1 MNLLAIDTSSNWLKV
16 ALDADGEVRSTI
28 VRSRNRYSDFLMTEI
43 DHILK
48 SAGITV
54 RDLNLVG
61 CITGPGHF
69 TGIRS
74 GLATIKAISFA
85 QSVPVIG
92 LPYAECFHAKEPIVL
107 LRKARKG
114 WMYVSEYDGKS
125 WTYSMNS
132 LDTISKLL
140 SGKKAISEEEIKTAN
155 VEINNGPLFT
165 GFDMIKAMEEAFK
178 NKIHIYDHLSVKPF
192 YVQRPIAE
200 ENLMK
205 KKRGSISI

>member
-28 VRSRNRYSDFLMTEI
+28 MRSRSRYSDFLMTEV
-43 DHILK
+43 DHVLK

-54 RDLNLVG
+54 KDLNLVG
-61 CITGPGHF
+61 CVTGPGHF

-85 QSVPVIG
+85 QSLPVVG
-92 LPYAECFHAKEPIVL
+92 LPYAECFRTKEPIIL

-114 WMYVSEYDGKS
+114 WMYTSEYDGKS
-125 WTYSMNS
+125 WTYSINS
-132 LDTISKLL
+132 LDSISKLL
-140 SGKKAISEEEIKTAN
+140 SGKKVVSEEEIKVIK
-155 VEINNGPLFT
+155 VEINDGPLFT
-165 GFDMIKAMEEAFK
+165 GFDMIRAMEEAFK
-178 NKIHIYDHLSVKPF
+178 NRTHIYDHLSIKPF

-205 KKRGSISI
+205 KKRGNL